1 MANTLNLTAR
11 IELLKAMHNFVIT
24 EFSIEDNIMCW
35 LQNGVPDCPQEDD
48 FEFIANDEECFDE
61 CVDWFLYLMKEEDFT
76 MLDVYKAVF
85 KRFF

>member
-24 EFSIEDNIMCW
+24 EFSDEDNIFCW
-35 LQNGVPDCPQEDD
+35 LANGVPDCPQEDD
-48 FEFIANDEECFDE
+48 FEFIAEDDEFFDE
-61 CVDWFLYLMKEEDFT
+61 HVEWFLYLAGREDMKMIDIY
-76 MLDVYKAVF
+76 LAVF